1 MNDKVKFGLKEISK
15 KTKPQKVSDIFST
28 VSDKYDL
35 MNDFMSFGLHR
46 KWKDKMIQVCEPQS
60 KSNAIDIATGSGDI
74 ALGLLKK
81 NNNLSL
87 TCLDNNKEMLELSK
101 NKLMDKGYIKN
112 LRFIL
117 SSAEKIKLDENSY
130 DLATIAFGFRNFTDH
145 LKALS
150 HIYKILKPGGKLV
163 IMEFSKPKK
172 PLMNKLFKEFT
183 FKIIPKIGDI
193 VANDIDS
200 YNYLAESIESY
211 YSPPEVTEMLGQKGF
226 IKTNY
231 MYIFNEVVTIHTG
244 YKS

>member
-130 DLATIAFGFRNFTDH
+130 DLAT
-145 LKALS
+145 
-150 HIYKILKPGGKLV
+150 
-163 IMEFSKPKK
+163 
-172 PLMNKLFKEFT
+172 
-183 FKIIPKIGDI
+183 
-193 VANDIDS
+193 
-200 YNYLAESIESY
+200 
-211 YSPPEVTEMLGQKGF
+211 
-226 IKTNY
+226 
-231 MYIFNEVVTIHTG
+231 
-244 YKS
+244 